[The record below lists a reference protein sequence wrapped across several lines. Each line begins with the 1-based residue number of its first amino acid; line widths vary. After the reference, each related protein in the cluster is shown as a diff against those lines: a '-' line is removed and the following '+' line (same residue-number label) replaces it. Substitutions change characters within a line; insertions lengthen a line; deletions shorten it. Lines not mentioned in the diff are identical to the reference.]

1 MWRPSAKAGTDAR
14 RPAVLSEEP
23 ILSHAQAEA
32 AFRSGDT
39 HAVCSA
45 LAAATLTDWD
55 RTWLESWCV
64 ALARHDALPVR
75 QMAATC
81 FGHIA
86 RRFRRLDQAS
96 LDALDQLCHD
106 PGVLTFAQDA
116 LEDVRLSLVE
126 D

>member
-1 MWRPSAKAGTDAR
+1 M
-14 RPAVLSEEP
+14 LSEEP

-32 AFRSGDT
+32 AFRGDDT
-39 HAVCSA
+39 HAICSA
-45 LAAATLTDWD
+45 LAATTLTDWD

-86 RRFRRLDQAS
+86 RRFRRLNQTS
-96 LDALDQLCHD
+96 LDALDELCKD
-106 PGVLTFAQDA
+106 PGAITYAQAA